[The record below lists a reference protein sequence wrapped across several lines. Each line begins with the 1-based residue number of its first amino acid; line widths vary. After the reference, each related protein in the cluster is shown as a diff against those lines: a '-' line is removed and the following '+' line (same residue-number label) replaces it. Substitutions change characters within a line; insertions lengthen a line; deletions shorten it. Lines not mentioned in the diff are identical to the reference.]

1 MHASTPTGL
10 ANSDLDARRAEY
22 TSKYGAS
29 LANKSESGGFIKKRT
44 TNVYAA
50 QQPSGYQTAKNYV
63 MPAASEPV
71 PQNSTRLE
79 GKIVWI
85 HLAECGT
92 VRGVYD
98 KVAHFEC
105 E

>member
-71 PQNSTRLE
+71 PQTSTRLE
-79 GKIVWI
+79 GKIV
-85 HLAECGT
+85 
-92 VRGVYD
+92 
-98 KVAHFEC
+98 
-105 E
+105 